1 MKNKIIILI
10 SIGLVLAVIGGA
22 IIMLFN
28 SNKQPDVGEFE
39 LNKYRWE
46 IETFPSDKNV
56 GQVDDANAAIE
67 KAKELWIEKYSV
79 VGGQPNNPIN
89 GKPIKIYFDEKND
102 CWYVHGTLPK
112 NQVGGYPHAIIQ
124 KDGKVIAVW
133 HDD

>member
-10 SIGLVLAVIGGA
+10 AIGLVLAVIGGA

-89 GKPIKIYFDEKND
+89 GRPIKVYFDEKMIVGM
-102 CWYVHGTLPK
+102 CMVLYPK
-112 NQVGGYPHAIIQ
+112 IKSGDIHTPSS
-124 KDGKVIAVW
+124 KKTGK
-133 HDD
+133 